1 MKKTFL
7 SVLALAMAL
16 SVSAR
21 ELEVVS
27 IDRVPTQTISEM
39 ATISPDGTF
48 AIVGSMGGG
57 ALYRVDLA
65 SGKST
70 KITSNGNANA
80 LTISPDGQNVV
91 FRAVSNQGKLRYNSL
106 EQVNLATGKQTQ
118 LVKPTRNLATGLAA
132 TNEGV
137 TAVQGGRAQAKKFGS
152 LKAAVRPVATINYGH
167 LDITTAD
174 GKTRTIDPQ
183 GRGSY
188 LWPTVSPD
196 GTKVAYC
203 LAGAGAFVANIDGSN
218 ARQLG
223 YMHAPQWMGND
234 MIIGMQDHGSDQ
246 VLSDS
251 KIVAC
256 DLNGKCQTRTSA
268 DYVALYPTVSAD
280 GNTILFSDING
291 NLYTIS
297 VK

>member
-7 SVLALAMAL
+7 SALAVVMAL

-21 ELEVVS
+21 KLEVVS
-27 IDRVPTQTISEM
+27 IDRVPTQTLSEM

-48 AIVGSMGGG
+48 AIVGGMGAGS
-57 ALYRVDLA
+57 LYRVDLT
-65 SGKST
+65 SGEST

-80 LTISPDGQNVV
+80 LVISPDGQNVV
-91 FRAVSNQGKLRYNSL
+91 FRAVTTKGHLRYNSL
-106 EQVNLATGKQTQ
+106 EQINLTTGKQTQ
-118 LVKPTRNLATGLAA
+118 LVKPTRNLATGLAI
-132 TNEGV
+132 TNDGV
-137 TAVQGGRAQAKKFGS
+137 TAVQGGRAQAKKIGANKVS
-152 LKAAVRPVATINYGH
+152 VRPVATINYGH
-167 LDITTAD
+167 LDITGAD
-174 GKTRTIDPQ
+174 GRTTTIDPQ

-188 LWPTVSPD
+188 LWPTISPD

-223 YMHAPQWMGND
+223 YMHAPQWLGND
-234 MIIGMQDHGSDQ
+234 IIIGMEDHGSDQ
-246 VLSDS
+246 QLKDS

-256 DLNGKCQTRTSA
+256 DLNGKFQTLTPA
-268 DYVALYPTVSAD
+268 DMVAIYPTVSAD
-280 GNTILFSDING
+280 GTKILFSDILG
-291 NLYTIS
+291 NLYTMT